1 MHGSPRRW
9 TSWLL
14 RIRIG
19 EDRYRSRS
27 ATAMQQCMSM
37 PCRARGDSE
46 TDLGK
51 RDDRHRKSDTVP
63 AVGRGQQKIA
73 ARVSSP

>member
-1 MHGSPRRW
+1 
-9 TSWLL
+9 
-14 RIRIG
+14 
-19 EDRYRSRS
+19 
-27 ATAMQQCMSM
+27 M

-51 RDDRHRKSDTVP
+51 RDDRHRKSDTVS
-63 AVGRGQQKIA
+63 AVVHGQQKIA